1 MEKTDKSKAFYFS
14 SKRDKSPN
22 GTLVKTSWD
31 PLKTIL
37 INNLE
42 IRKINNNGSFWKTI
56 GPLFWE
62 KKALKVKEV
71 IWLKKVKNIS
81 GDTKL
86 CRIFNNFSSNIIS
99 DLQIPNLINY
109 GWHNPNM
116 NSVPVSIEIKI
127 FLQHPSI
134 INLKMKKVYPV
145 YNFTKPSKNGVGKLV
160 NSLKMKVIKTSK
172 DIFCWFYR
180 LKF

>member
-1 MEKTDKSKAFYFS
+1 
-14 SKRDKSPN
+14 
-22 GTLVKTSWD
+22 
-31 PLKTIL
+31 
-37 INNLE
+37 
-42 IRKINNNGSFWKTI
+42 
-56 GPLFWE
+56 
-62 KKALKVKEV
+62 
-71 IWLKKVKNIS
+71 
-81 GDTKL
+81 
-86 CRIFNNFSSNIIS
+86 
-99 DLQIPNLINY
+99 
-109 GWHNPNM
+109 M

-134 INLKMKKVYPV
+134 INLKMKKVDPV